1 MLVKSLKYDLRSV
14 WRIWWIGAAT
24 VLALSV
30 PTGLAMR
37 DMILNEGNPDH
48 IPWGTFVIMIN
59 NMVDVAF
66 PLLSAVLVGLR
77 YYSHFFTD
85 NGYMTFTLPVKRS
98 TLYLSKFLNAMV
110 WDISATLVS
119 VAASGIIGLFLPE
132 SENTIAMFPFDSG
145 NIFMELL
152 EMLTGNNIAHA
163 IALLLAITVGKYAI
177 IYLGLTMGAIF
188 VRKSKVVAS
197 LALMYA
203 FFMAAVL
210 AGLILLLLIIL
221 WIMSAMEVL
230 PGGLPDSWTPIGFV
244 SILVYTASAL
254 IHVTNLHLLE
264 KKLNLS

>member
-1 MLVKSLKYDLRSV
+1 
-14 WRIWWIGAAT
+14 
-24 VLALSV
+24 
-30 PTGLAMR
+30 
-37 DMILNEGNPDH
+37 
-48 IPWGTFVIMIN
+48 
-59 NMVDVAF
+59 
-66 PLLSAVLVGLR
+66 
-77 YYSHFFTD
+77 
-85 NGYMTFTLPVKRS
+85 
-98 TLYLSKFLNAMV
+98 MV

-132 SENTIAMFPFDSG
+132 TENTIAMFPFG
-145 NIFMELL
+145 ATNIFMELL
-152 EMLTGNNIAHA
+152 EMLPGNNIAHA

-221 WIMSAMEVL
+221 WIMSAMEVV

-244 SILVYTASAL
+244 SIVICTASAL

>member
-1 MLVKSLKYDLRSV
+1 
-14 WRIWWIGAAT
+14 
-24 VLALSV
+24 
-30 PTGLAMR
+30 
-37 DMILNEGNPDH
+37 
-48 IPWGTFVIMIN
+48 
-59 NMVDVAF
+59 
-66 PLLSAVLVGLR
+66 
-77 YYSHFFTD
+77 
-85 NGYMTFTLPVKRS
+85 
-98 TLYLSKFLNAMV
+98 MV

-132 SENTIAMFPFDSG
+132 SENTIAMFPFDSA

-152 EMLTGNNIAHA
+152 EMLPGNNIAHA

-203 FFMAAVL
+203 FFMAAIL
-210 AGLILLLLIIL
+210 AGVILVLLLAL
-221 WIMSAMEVL
+221 WSVYAEEVF
-230 PGGLPDSWTPIGFV
+230 PQGLSDWNPLGFV
-244 SILVYTASAL
+244 SILVCTASAL

>member
-14 WRIWWIGAAT
+14 WRIWWIGAVT

-30 PTGLAMR
+30 PTGLATR
-37 DMILNEGNPDH
+37 DMILSTSSLDH

-66 PLLSAVLVGLR
+66 PLFSAVLVGLR

-119 VAASGIIGLFLPE
+119 VSASGIIGLFLPE
-132 SENTIAMFPFDSG
+132 SENTIAMFPFDSA

-152 EMLTGNNIAHA
+152 AMLTENNIAHA
-163 IALLLAITVGKYAI
+163 IALLLAMTVGKYAI

-203 FFMAAVL
+203 FFMAAILSGVIL
-210 AGLILLLLIIL
+210 VLLLAL
-221 WIMSAMEVL
+221 WSVYAEEVF
-230 PGGLPDSWTPIGFV
+230 PQGLSDWNPLGFA
-244 SILVYTASAL
+244 SIVICTASAL